1 MKKIFNF
8 GSKKGQSPSRSFAV
22 PRRDCG
28 VPESDTSAGY
38 LLRDKELGKLH
49 KAASVGDVAKVQQ
62 LLLLGKHDVN
72 DLDKVKRTPL
82 HLACAKGYPDVVS
95 LLVQRKCKLNLCD
108 NDNRTP
114 LIKAVQCQQE
124 ECATIL
130 LEHGADP
137 NLVDSNNNTALH
149 YAASGQNKA
158 IAAQLLKHKGDIEA
172 KNKEG
177 YTPLLLAVTENN
189 HDIVDFFL
197 KNGANVNASDK
208 SKRTALMIAVSS
220 EPTGIVSLLLGYDV
234 DLSCQDIYGWTVEQ
248 YAKLSGYPIHRQ
260 LINQYEIQKERNQ
273 HLSPQINCSKRVSS
287 TGFIL
292 GGPALDKEVEESSAE
307 ESLSRLSDKPGADDS
322 WPTTDDEELDFTTK
336 KLPKSNITKIINV
349 SQQIRK
355 SIDEK
360 SSTVNTEHRTFLGHH
375 QSDSEKEDMT
385 DSLPKPS
392 SQAQCSPHPAHPSL
406 RSFSKSSHM
415 MSTLLAINKKGKDS
429 RNGSSQKSH
438 HKKIHDYLRIKD
450 KTLMGLK
457 NSCVN
462 SQKEEELESNQ
473 EEGQLEDYEGKVAE
487 EEESE
492 EEEEGEEE
500 EYSQDVQDVIDGEEE
515 SDYVDTE
522 DEDEE
527 DFENTKEKEGVNN
540 HQNLCLPTVK
550 YDRIEAKC
558 KISKEKQVT
567 NISTEFPVSVI
578 TDIYGKSDATS
589 LKEDSTDSEEEEK
602 EDGILVDNDTGKQ
615 TPHETPS
622 IPNEHSTSA
631 RSVVRKDMMSALG
644 LEEED
649 DAESPWDSEC
659 TSESLPKGSSRHML
673 AATNQT
679 IKNSISMEQLEDVP
693 YIPSFLNESRNFK
706 MDKLTDT
713 RSIRMPVGSLDHPQR
728 NPIFKP
734 IQSTLEMKDSFTNQ
748 EVEKEVKE
756 KQKSDFMEEFGLDDA
771 DDIDDASDWDSTSIS
786 QKNESHRNS
795 KDLNFNGNYP
805 CKSLPLIKNWSGST
819 EFEKIPLK
827 EDEATETATEAE
839 SGPAT
844 RFRVATL
851 VENAVLRKQC
861 ESPLEKEDDKEDFTR
876 ELEFKGSSEG
886 NQESFD
892 KSDQEQDKV
901 TLETANI
908 PEQTAFNK
916 QVKPLDLPVLY
927 LKRMPQGPECNK
939 KAHGD
944 DVHLEADPNWEEK
957 YEKMWVAEEKMEV
970 KKNFKIIT
978 TELKQMFGEIY
989 EKDKIA
995 DQPTEKLQEEILPGF
1010 EEELKQLQEV
1020 SPSLTNNSSDSEEK
1034 KKHGGP
1040 FSVEVLS
1047 FPRQREYG
1055 MESATLQN
1063 LKLIFDKNVLQS
1075 SCNLCSESSNLHLK
1089 NDNKPEIECTCD
1101 VNEEDI
1107 AYNAEN
1113 IKRADSKRGIN
1124 EMKED
1129 EAFGMQMAGSLNKHT
1144 TNLEPDSGRLLQS
1157 NGLGSQF
1164 AVCLTCSD
1172 EMKSVV
1178 QEKKPTLIT
1187 ATKFNEKTKVN
1198 ETLFQNSDHNANNA
1212 TNKLRHWRHSLPY
1225 SDKISNVQLDKEL
1238 KEDMQRFKNELG
1250 ILQVEFLTLEKEK
1263 IQLQKEVEEEKK
1275 KHQHNEMETLEGKN
1289 GDKLSENIMA
1299 GKVNE
1304 LFSMESNQLNKDD
1317 ENKIP
1322 REEIP
1327 IMSISKEISA
1337 PVHHLLKNNDFA
1349 TNRKNVKKPQNNKWI
1364 PKDPGMTLSSE
1375 KVNSSSGI
1383 LLHSCDDSS
1392 LSETDNY
1399 ELRPA
1404 KKTLNEKNKDKVQV
1418 DADDLDDLTQS
1429 SDTATE
1435 DYDLPPSNYKNIML
1449 LIEQLSVDCKDSI
1462 HLLKIQDAVLKYERS
1477 VELKKARCTQLKR
1490 KVKSLENKIT
1500 GLQEELSETRKMK
1513 SQLEHQKVEWDREL
1527 YRLRFTLK
1535 QEKEKQLST
1544 EMLFEKTR
1552 EQLRRK
1558 EEQYSKEVELKQ
1570 QLEFTLRTLDLELRT
1585 VKSNF
1590 KQVEEERNDAQR
1602 QLSREQSAR
1611 VLQDGILNNYL
1622 WKQKEIEA
1630 AASKMI
1636 QSSEVPDSHEKEKC
1650 LLHENQSLLDEVA
1663 KLKLELDTI
1672 KIKDQEKEDRYTE
1685 ENEVLKEKNDEL
1697 QKELKL
1703 KEEALRET
1711 IFQYSGQVNVL
1722 TTENTML
1729 SSKLDNEKQNR
1740 DKLETE
1746 VESYRSRLNSAI
1758 LDHERS
1764 QTSKLDLEN
1773 IFQRERDEWLHLQD
1787 KLRDNNGVL
1796 SQELSKAESKA
1807 NRLENELYQVC
1818 DSLRE
1823 KTLILESTQRE
1834 LNQTQNKA
1842 KELEN
1847 KNQMDKEKLDRY
1859 IIKQES
1865 IQERLAQIQSENML
1879 LRQQLE
1885 DAQNKGVIKEKVVND
1900 VQVQFSDLFN
1910 KLRADTEKQVLLVEE
1925 RNKELINECNHLRE
1939 QMCKYENEKAER
1951 EGTVRKLQQ
1960 ELADSLKKQSMTEA
1974 SLEVTSRYRNDL
1986 EDKKKQLQKEV
1997 DQIKSKLQE
2006 SQERHIQ
2013 SQRSTNELEDHIQKL
2028 EIENARLEATV
2039 KQQVGK
2045 IENIQK
2051 NILDSTKLDTERE
2064 KLKKL
2069 IELKQSLENRLEQEM
2084 KRNDELQKDVS
2095 GFKKLLKTT
2104 KKKLR
2109 EYEKGEVISQEV
2121 LKQTHFDEDR
2131 QINRLKNKNEDL
2143 TQQLEATSSKCIQ
2156 LESINRNLREELLS
2170 MKSLQKKC
2178 DRLERNKRE
2187 LEEEVVDLKHHLE
2200 ITKLEHSQVEQYK
2213 REIEERA
2220 NQEIVEKLKEVNLF
2234 LQTQAATQDY
2244 LEQSRE
2250 NSNASI
2256 RNQMENRI
2264 RDLEAELSKMKNSH
2278 QDSTKAELEI
2288 YRQLYSEELKIRES
2302 LSNKLDRTNERLA
2315 ELSSRLLNEKQKS
2328 RILIN
2333 SFTTSPVLEPPHVGD
2348 LHTTMVLNR
2357 RLIPR
2362 GNLLYSTG
2370 NTVSSTNS
2378 MEAYLTKMR
2387 QELDKS
2393 ISRELDEANA
2403 EFESRSCWAFP
2414 VGSTDESTRMPNL
2427 NQDPVS
2433 RATQEYL
2440 EVLKKNYML

>member
-892 KSDQEQDKV
+892 KSDQEQ
-901 TLETANI
+901 
-908 PEQTAFNK
+908 
-916 QVKPLDLPVLY
+916 
-927 LKRMPQGPECNK
+927 
-939 KAHGD
+939 
-944 DVHLEADPNWEEK
+944 
-957 YEKMWVAEEKMEV
+957 
-970 KKNFKIIT
+970 
-978 TELKQMFGEIY
+978 
-989 EKDKIA
+989 
-995 DQPTEKLQEEILPGF
+995 
-1010 EEELKQLQEV
+1010 
-1020 SPSLTNNSSDSEEK
+1020 
-1034 KKHGGP
+1034 
-1040 FSVEVLS
+1040 
-1047 FPRQREYG
+1047 
-1055 MESATLQN
+1055 
-1063 LKLIFDKNVLQS
+1063 
-1075 SCNLCSESSNLHLK
+1075 
-1089 NDNKPEIECTCD
+1089 
-1101 VNEEDI
+1101 
-1107 AYNAEN
+1107 
-1113 IKRADSKRGIN
+1113 
-1124 EMKED
+1124 
-1129 EAFGMQMAGSLNKHT
+1129 
-1144 TNLEPDSGRLLQS
+1144 
-1157 NGLGSQF
+1157 
-1164 AVCLTCSD
+1164 
-1172 EMKSVV
+1172 
-1178 QEKKPTLIT
+1178 
-1187 ATKFNEKTKVN
+1187 
-1198 ETLFQNSDHNANNA
+1198 
-1212 TNKLRHWRHSLPY
+1212 
-1225 SDKISNVQLDKEL
+1225 
-1238 KEDMQRFKNELG
+1238 
-1250 ILQVEFLTLEKEK
+1250 
-1263 IQLQKEVEEEKK
+1263 VEEEKK

>member
-1 MKKIFNF
+1 MKKIFSF
-8 GSKKGQSPSRSFAV
+8 GSKKGQSPSRSFPI

-28 VPESDTSAGY
+28 VSESDTNAGY
-38 LLRDKELGKLH
+38 LIRDKDLGKLH

-130 LEHGADP
+130 LEHGADS

-189 HDIVDFFL
+189 HDMVDFFL

-220 EPTGIVSLLLGYDV
+220 EPTGIVSLLLGYEV

-260 LINQYEIQKERNQ
+260 LINQYEIQRERNQ
-273 HLSPQINCSKRVSS
+273 HLSPQISCSQRVSG

-292 GGPALDKEVEESSAE
+292 GGPALDKEEMQESPLQTSGTRISGKVEESSAE
-307 ESLSRLSDKPGADDS
+307 ESVSRLSDKPGADDS
-322 WPTTDDEELDFTTK
+322 WPTTDDEELDFT
-336 KLPKSNITKIINV
+336 I
-349 SQQIRK
+349 
-355 SIDEK
+355 
-360 SSTVNTEHRTFLGHH
+360 
-375 QSDSEKEDMT
+375 
-385 DSLPKPS
+385 
-392 SQAQCSPHPAHPSL
+392 
-406 RSFSKSSHM
+406 
-415 MSTLLAINKKGKDS
+415 KKGKDS
-429 RNGSSQKSH
+429 RNGNSQKSH
-438 HKKIHDYLRIKD
+438 HKKIHGYLRIKD
-450 KTLMGLK
+450 KTLMGLE

-462 SQKEEELESNQ
+462 SQKEEEELESSQ
-473 EEGQLEDYEGKVAE
+473 EEGQLEDYEGEVAE

-492 EEEEGEEE
+492 EEEEGEEVEGE
-500 EYSQDVQDVIDGEEE
+500 EEEFSQDVQDVIDREEE
-515 SDYVDTE
+515 SEYIDTE
-522 DEDEE
+522 DEDKE
-527 DFENTKEKEGVNN
+527 DFENMKEKEGVNN
-540 HQNLCLPTVK
+540 HQNLFLPIVK

-567 NISTEFPVSVI
+567 NISTEFPVAVI

-589 LKEDSTDSEEEEK
+589 LKEESTDSEEEEK
-602 EDGILVDNDTGKQ
+602 EDGVLVNNDTGKQ

-622 IPNEHSTSA
+622 IPNEHNTSA

-679 IKNSISMEQLEDVP
+679 IKDSISMEQLEDVP

-713 RSIRMPVGSLDHPQR
+713 RSIDHPQR

-748 EVEKEVKE
+748 EIEKGVKE

-786 QKNESHRNS
+786 QKNESYRNS

-805 CKSLPLIKNWSGST
+805 CKSLPLTKNWSGSI
-819 EFEKIPLK
+819 EFGKMPLK
-827 EDEATETATEAE
+827 EDEATESAAEAE
-839 SGPAT
+839 SGPVT
-844 RFRVATL
+844 GFRVATL
-851 VENAVLRKQC
+851 VENAVLQKKY
-861 ESPLEKEDDKEDFTR
+861 ESPLEKEDDKEDLTR

-886 NQESFD
+886 SQESFD
-892 KSDQEQDKV
+892 KSDQEQ
-901 TLETANI
+901 
-908 PEQTAFNK
+908 
-916 QVKPLDLPVLY
+916 
-927 LKRMPQGPECNK
+927 
-939 KAHGD
+939 
-944 DVHLEADPNWEEK
+944 
-957 YEKMWVAEEKMEV
+957 
-970 KKNFKIIT
+970 
-978 TELKQMFGEIY
+978 
-989 EKDKIA
+989 
-995 DQPTEKLQEEILPGF
+995 
-1010 EEELKQLQEV
+1010 
-1020 SPSLTNNSSDSEEK
+1020 
-1034 KKHGGP
+1034 
-1040 FSVEVLS
+1040 
-1047 FPRQREYG
+1047 
-1055 MESATLQN
+1055 
-1063 LKLIFDKNVLQS
+1063 
-1075 SCNLCSESSNLHLK
+1075 
-1089 NDNKPEIECTCD
+1089 
-1101 VNEEDI
+1101 
-1107 AYNAEN
+1107 
-1113 IKRADSKRGIN
+1113 
-1124 EMKED
+1124 
-1129 EAFGMQMAGSLNKHT
+1129 
-1144 TNLEPDSGRLLQS
+1144 
-1157 NGLGSQF
+1157 
-1164 AVCLTCSD
+1164 
-1172 EMKSVV
+1172 
-1178 QEKKPTLIT
+1178 
-1187 ATKFNEKTKVN
+1187 
-1198 ETLFQNSDHNANNA
+1198 
-1212 TNKLRHWRHSLPY
+1212 
-1225 SDKISNVQLDKEL
+1225 
-1238 KEDMQRFKNELG
+1238 
-1250 ILQVEFLTLEKEK
+1250 
-1263 IQLQKEVEEEKK
+1263 VEEEKR
-1275 KHQHNEMETLEGKN
+1275 KHQHNEMETLEDKN

-1304 LFSMESNQLNKDD
+1304 LFSMESNQLNKDE

-1327 IMSISKEISA
+1327 IMSISKEISV
-1337 PVHHLLKNNDFA
+1337 PVHHLLKDNDFA
-1349 TNRKNVKKPQNNKWI
+1349 MHRKNVKKPQNNKWI
-1364 PKDPGMTLSSE
+1364 PKDLGMTLSSE
-1375 KVNSSSGI
+1375 KVNSGI

-1477 VELKKARCTQLKR
+1477 VELKKARCTQLTR

-1585 VKSNF
+1585 VKNNF

-1650 LLHENQSLLDEVA
+1650 LLHENQSLQDEVA
-1663 KLKLELDTI
+1663 KLKLELDTV

-1773 IFQRERDEWLHLQD
+1773 TFQRERDEWLHLQD

-1796 SQELSKAESKA
+1796 SQELSKVESKA
-1807 NRLENELYQVC
+1807 NRLENELYQVR

-1859 IIKQES
+1859 IVKQES

-1925 RNKELINECNHLRE
+1925 RNKELITECNHLRE

-1951 EGTVRKLQQ
+1951 EGTVRRLQQ

-2051 NILDSTKLDTERE
+2051 NILDSTSLDTERE

-2156 LESINRNLREELLS
+2156 LESINRSLREELLF

-2200 ITKLEHSQVEQYK
+2200 ITKIEHSQVEQYK

-2250 NSNASI
+2250 NNNASI

-2264 RDLEAELSKMKNSH
+2264 RDLESELSKMKNSH

-2333 SFTTSPVLEPPHVGD
+2333 SFTSPVLEPPHVGD

-2378 MEAYLTKMR
+2378 MEAYLAKMR

>member
-1 MKKIFNF
+1 MKKIFSF
-8 GSKKGQSPSRSFAV
+8 GSKKGQSPSRSFPI

-28 VPESDTSAGY
+28 VSESDTNAGY
-38 LLRDKELGKLH
+38 LIRDKDLGKLH

-130 LEHGADP
+130 LEHGADS

-189 HDIVDFFL
+189 HDMVDFFL

-220 EPTGIVSLLLGYDV
+220 EPTGIVSLLLGYEV

-260 LINQYEIQKERNQ
+260 LINQYEIQRERNQ
-273 HLSPQINCSKRVSS
+273 HLSPQISCSQRVSG

-307 ESLSRLSDKPGADDS
+307 ESVSRLSDKPGADDS
-322 WPTTDDEELDFTTK
+322 WPTTDDEELDFT
-336 KLPKSNITKIINV
+336 I
-349 SQQIRK
+349 
-355 SIDEK
+355 
-360 SSTVNTEHRTFLGHH
+360 
-375 QSDSEKEDMT
+375 
-385 DSLPKPS
+385 
-392 SQAQCSPHPAHPSL
+392 
-406 RSFSKSSHM
+406 
-415 MSTLLAINKKGKDS
+415 KKGKDS
-429 RNGSSQKSH
+429 RNGNSQKSH
-438 HKKIHDYLRIKD
+438 HKKIHGYLRIKD
-450 KTLMGLK
+450 KTLMGLE

-462 SQKEEELESNQ
+462 SQKEEEELESSQ
-473 EEGQLEDYEGKVAE
+473 EEGQLEDYEGEVAE

-492 EEEEGEEE
+492 EEEEGEEVEGE
-500 EYSQDVQDVIDGEEE
+500 EEEFSQDVQDVIDREEE
-515 SDYVDTE
+515 SEYIDTE
-522 DEDEE
+522 DEDKE
-527 DFENTKEKEGVNN
+527 DFENMKEKEGVNN
-540 HQNLCLPTVK
+540 HQNLFLPIVK

-567 NISTEFPVSVI
+567 NISTEFPVAVI

-589 LKEDSTDSEEEEK
+589 LKEESTDSEEEEK
-602 EDGILVDNDTGKQ
+602 EDGVLVNNDTGKQ

-622 IPNEHSTSA
+622 IPNEHNTSA

-679 IKNSISMEQLEDVP
+679 IKDSISMEQLEDVP

-713 RSIRMPVGSLDHPQR
+713 RSIDHPQR

-748 EVEKEVKE
+748 EIEKGVKE

-786 QKNESHRNS
+786 QKNESYRNS

-805 CKSLPLIKNWSGST
+805 CKSLPLTKNWSGSI
-819 EFEKIPLK
+819 EFGKMPLK
-827 EDEATETATEAE
+827 EDEATESAAEAE
-839 SGPAT
+839 SGPVT
-844 RFRVATL
+844 GFRVATL
-851 VENAVLRKQC
+851 VENAVLQKKY
-861 ESPLEKEDDKEDFTR
+861 ESPLEKEDDKEDLTR

-886 NQESFD
+886 SQESFD
-892 KSDQEQDKV
+892 KSDQEQDKI
-901 TLETANI
+901 TLETVNI

-916 QVKPLDLPVLY
+916 QVKPLGLPVLY
-927 LKRMPQGPECNK
+927 LKRMPQRPECNK
-939 KAHGD
+939 KAHDD
-944 DVHLEADPNWEEK
+944 DVHLDADPNWEEK
-957 YEKMWVAEEKMEV
+957 YEKMWVEEEKMEV

-995 DQPTEKLQEEILPGF
+995 DQSTEKLQEEVLPVF

-1020 SPSLTNNSSDSEEK
+1020 SPTLTNNSSDSEKK

-1040 FSVEVLS
+1040 LNVGVQS
-1047 FPRQREYG
+1047 FPREREYG

-1063 LKLIFDKNVLQS
+1063 LKLIFNENVLQS
-1075 SCNLCSESSNLHLK
+1075 SCYLCSESSNLHLK
-1089 NDNKPEIECTCD
+1089 NYNKPEIECTCD
-1101 VNEEDI
+1101 VNEEDV
-1107 AYNAEN
+1107 AYKAEN
-1113 IKRADSKRGIN
+1113 IKRGDSKIAIN

-1144 TNLEPDSGRLLQS
+1144 TNLGPDSGSLLQS
-1157 NGLGSQF
+1157 NGLRSQF

-1172 EMKSVV
+1172 EMKSVM
-1178 QEKKPTLIT
+1178 QEKKPKLIT
-1187 ATKFNEKTKVN
+1187 ATKFNEKTKLN
-1198 ETLFQNSDHNANNA
+1198 ETIFQNSDHNANNA
-1212 TNKLRHWRHSLPY
+1212 TNKLRPWRHSLPY
-1225 SDKISNVQLDKEL
+1225 SDKISNIQLDKEL

-1263 IQLQKEVEEEKK
+1263 IQLQKEVEEEKR
-1275 KHQHNEMETLEGKN
+1275 KHQHNEMETLEDKN

-1304 LFSMESNQLNKDD
+1304 LFSMESNQLNKDE

-1327 IMSISKEISA
+1327 IMSISKEISV
-1337 PVHHLLKNNDFA
+1337 PVHHLLKDNDFA
-1349 TNRKNVKKPQNNKWI
+1349 MHRKNVKKPQNNKWI
-1364 PKDPGMTLSSE
+1364 PKDLGMTLSSE
-1375 KVNSSSGI
+1375 KVNSGI

-1477 VELKKARCTQLKR
+1477 VELKKARCTQLTR

-1585 VKSNF
+1585 VKNNF

-1650 LLHENQSLLDEVA
+1650 LLHENQSLQDEVA
-1663 KLKLELDTI
+1663 KLKLELDTV

-1773 IFQRERDEWLHLQD
+1773 TFQRERDEWLHLQD

-1796 SQELSKAESKA
+1796 SQELSKVESKA
-1807 NRLENELYQVC
+1807 NRLENELYQVR

-1859 IIKQES
+1859 IVKQES

-1925 RNKELINECNHLRE
+1925 RNKELITECNHLRE

-1951 EGTVRKLQQ
+1951 EGTVRRLQQ

-2051 NILDSTKLDTERE
+2051 NILDSTSLDTERE

-2156 LESINRNLREELLS
+2156 LESINRSLREELLF

-2200 ITKLEHSQVEQYK
+2200 ITKIEHSQVEQYK

-2250 NSNASI
+2250 NNNASI

-2264 RDLEAELSKMKNSH
+2264 RDLESELSKMKNSH

-2333 SFTTSPVLEPPHVGD
+2333 SFTSPVLEPPHVGD

-2378 MEAYLTKMR
+2378 MEAYLAKMR

>member
-415 MSTLLAINKKGKDS
+415 MSTLLAINK
-429 RNGSSQKSH
+429 
-438 HKKIHDYLRIKD
+438 
-450 KTLMGLK
+450 
-457 NSCVN
+457 
-462 SQKEEELESNQ
+462 
-473 EEGQLEDYEGKVAE
+473 
-487 EEESE
+487 
-492 EEEEGEEE
+492 
-500 EYSQDVQDVIDGEEE
+500 
-515 SDYVDTE
+515 
-522 DEDEE
+522 
-527 DFENTKEKEGVNN
+527 
-540 HQNLCLPTVK
+540 
-550 YDRIEAKC
+550 
-558 KISKEKQVT
+558 
-567 NISTEFPVSVI
+567 
-578 TDIYGKSDATS
+578 
-589 LKEDSTDSEEEEK
+589 EDSTDSEEEEK

-679 IKNSISMEQLEDVP
+679 IKNSISMEQLE
-693 YIPSFLNESRNFK
+693 
-706 MDKLTDT
+706 
-713 RSIRMPVGSLDHPQR
+713 DHPQR